1 MTYTVTI
8 NDKSEKARS
17 IVKMLKELSKDYP
30 FLKVYEEGSGLSEEL
45 EKELEK
51 RLAYV
56 IRNPEIG
63 KTWVEVKNSLPK

>member
-1 MTYTVTI
+1 VTI

-30 FLKVYEEGSGLSEEL
+30 FLQVYEEGSGLSDEL

-51 RLAYV
+51 RIAYV
-56 IRNPEIG
+56 IKNPEIG
-63 KTWVEVKNSLPK
+63 KTWDEVKNSLPK

>member
-30 FLKVYEEGSGLSEEL
+30 FLKVYEESSGLSDEQ
-45 EKELEK
+45 EKELDK

-63 KTWVEVKNSLPK
+63 KSWVEVKHSLPE

>member
-8 NDKSEKARS
+8 NDKTEKARS

-30 FLKVYEEGSGLSEEL
+30 FLKVYEEGSGLSNEL

-51 RLAYV
+51 RLSYV
-56 IRNPEIG
+56 IKNPEIG

>member
-30 FLKVYEEGSGLSEEL
+30 FLKVYEEGSGLTYEL

-51 RLAYV
+51 RLTYV
-56 IRNPEIG
+56 IKNPEIG

>member
-30 FLKVYEEGSGLSEEL
+30 FLKVYEEGSGLSDEQ

-56 IRNPEIG
+56 IKNPETG
-63 KTWVEVKNSLPK
+63 KSWVEVKHSLPK